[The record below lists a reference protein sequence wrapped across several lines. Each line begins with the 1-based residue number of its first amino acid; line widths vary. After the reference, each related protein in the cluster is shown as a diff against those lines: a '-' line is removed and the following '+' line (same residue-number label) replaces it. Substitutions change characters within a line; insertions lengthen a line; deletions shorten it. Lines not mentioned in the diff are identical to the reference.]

1 MNALARQPHAVLDL
15 PSRKLKAMKIERLL
29 DLDSRPGPQRV
40 LEIGV
45 GSGGISH
52 YFGTHPS
59 GRFDVVGVD
68 VVDSRLA
75 RDGYHFVAI
84 NDTTLPFPDASFD
97 VVISNHVIEHVG
109 DGAAQA
115 HHLAEMR
122 RVMRDDGVGYL
133 AVPNRWMLVEP
144 HYRLALLSWWPESMR
159 SAWLRLFGKGEHYDC
174 RPLARVEL
182 ERQLQ
187 SVGFQFTQQHRRAIL
202 SMVELERGLLSAF
215 QRAALSFSAGLAAM
229 LRSAIPTLIYTL
241 RRGPGRDSSTSAPV
255 RREAHSE

>member
-1 MNALARQPHAVLDL
+1 MNAPARQPHAVLDL

-29 DLDSRPGPQRV
+29 ELDSRPGPLRL

-68 VVDSRLA
+68 VVDSRLV
-75 RDGYHFVAI
+75 RDGYEFVSI
-84 NDTTLPFPDASFD
+84 TDTALPFPEASFD

-109 DGAAQA
+109 DAAAQA
-115 HHLAEMR
+115 HHLSEMR
-122 RVMRDDGVGYL
+122 RVMRDDGIGYL

-144 HYRLALLSWWPESMR
+144 HYRLAFLSWWPESMR
-159 SAWLRLFGKGEHYDC
+159 SWWLRLFGRGRHYDC
-174 RPLARVEL
+174 RPLTRSDL
-182 ERQLQ
+182 EVRLRDA
-187 SVGFQFTQQHRRAIL
+187 GFRYAQQHRQAMQAMVDIERDRLSQLDLLIL
-202 SMVELERGLLSAF
+202 RIVAS
-215 QRAALSFSAGLAAM
+215 LASW

-241 RRGPGRDSSTSAPV
+241 ERPGTRTSTDTRSV
-255 RREAHSE
+255 